1 MAPHTSGLQF
11 FWERARAGP
20 GFEQLTLYTLPVQFI
35 TMITNIDIDQ
45 AVVADAMRLSG
56 ARSKREVVDRALRE
70 LVARATRP
78 SIRELFGIGGV
89 DPDYDPKAPWARG
102 DEVGQF
108 RAEQPRA
115 VYPAAAQAKA
125 AAAKVRARAP
135 APAPA
140 KKPVGP
146 AKRARPKKV

>member
-1 MAPHTSGLQF
+1 MPCSKSAPPNGTG
-11 FWERARAGP
+11 ARDGP
-20 GFEQLTLYTLPVQFI
+20 GFERLSVSTRSVQFI
-35 TMITNIDIDQ
+35 TMITNIDIDE
-45 AVVADAMRLSG
+45 AIVADAMRLSG

-70 LVARATRP
+70 LVARARRP

-89 DPDYDPKAPWARG
+89 DPDYDPKAPWAFG

-108 RAEQPRA
+108 RVEQPRA

-125 AAAKVRARAP
+125 ASAKVRAGAP
-135 APAPA
+135 V